1 MKRRVGA
8 LLCLLWLGAVS
19 AVVGQQFA
27 GTHKCTLPNCAC
39 ELAANKRLYENE
51 SLWQKAQVCWHELA
65 QFNIVER
72 TDKAHG
78 EAMIRAYAE
87 ARKAGKIVLYIGNTG
102 G

>member
-1 MKRRVGA
+1 MKRRAGA
-8 LLCLLWLGAVS
+8 LLCLLWLGTLAV
-19 AVVGQQFA
+19 AAHLNA
-27 GTHKCTLPNCAC
+27 GPHKCDLPTCAC

-51 SLWQKAQVCWHELA
+51 TLWQTAQACWGELA

-72 TDKAHG
+72 TEKAHG

-87 ARKAGKIVLYIGNTG
+87 ARKAGKIVLYIANTG